1 MALSRTVGTFLGDSA
16 ATVTL
21 RAEIELAARSDAK
34 VLISGEPGVGKG
46 LVAQLIHQLSRR
58 RDAPFIRVDCHSR
71 GVPTVLLESELFGH
85 TRGSLPG
92 AVRDYQGVIRE
103 AHHGIVFF
111 DDVGEMVPRLQD
123 LLSQFLE
130 TRQLPMI
137 GGRTDVVDVRVVAAS
152 ARDLAAQAIDGQFRL
167 DLLYRLNVIRID
179 VPPLRE
185 RRHDIPALVAYFV
198 DVWAQKHNV
207 TVPVL
212 SSDAMTALQ
221 TSDWPGNVRQLHA
234 AVNRIVEGSVTE

>member
-1 MALSRTVGTFLGDSA
+1 VLSRKADAFLGSSA
-16 ATVTL
+16 ATMTL
-21 RAEIELAARSDAK
+21 RTDIKLAARSDAK
-34 VLISGEPGVGKG
+34 VLISGEAGVGKG
-46 LVAQLIHQLSRR
+46 LVAQLIHQESRR
-58 RDAPFIRVDCHSR
+58 RDAPFITVDCHSR

-85 TRGSLPG
+85 ARGSFPG
-92 AVRDYQGVIRE
+92 AIRDHPGVIKE
-103 AHHGIVFF
+103 AHRGTVLF

-137 GGRTDVVDVRVVAAS
+137 GGRTDVVDVRVVATTE
-152 ARDLAAQAIDGQFRL
+152 RDLAAQAIDGQFRL

-185 RRHDIPALVAYFV
+185 RRDDIPALVEHFI
-198 DVWAQKHNV
+198 DVWAHKHNV

-212 SSDAMTALQ
+212 SSDAMRALQ
-221 TSDWPGNVRQLHA
+221 TSDWCGNVRQLHA
-234 AVNRIVEGSVTE
+234 AVKRIVEGSATK